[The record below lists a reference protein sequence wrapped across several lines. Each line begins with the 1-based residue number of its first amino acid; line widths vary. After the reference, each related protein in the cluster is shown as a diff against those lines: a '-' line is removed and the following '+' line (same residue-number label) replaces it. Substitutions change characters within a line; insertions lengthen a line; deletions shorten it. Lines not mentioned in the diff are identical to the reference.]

1 MRPLQMVDGAFALLR
16 ARPRQLMTIAV
27 VFVIPPQLGVAIL
40 QRQALSGMSLGDL
53 IRDPTTASTSSNN
66 STWLVLAAFLLSS
79 LSLPFVAAAVARIV
93 VADQTGIDV
102 STKGAIGLAAR
113 RWWALLA
120 SWTMVHIA
128 YVPGLFC
135 FFIPIV
141 LLMGLFIVVAP
152 AIAME
157 QIGPWAAMKRS
168 WTLCKRRYG
177 ACLGVGILSGG
188 TIYLLELSLSAVPS
202 LLAVFTLGRWGWLLD
217 AAAGTATALVTTPL
231 IATCTVLLYIDLR
244 VRTEGLDMELDR
256 RRVFGV

>member
-1 MRPLQMVDGAFALLR
+1 MVDGAFALLR

-27 VFVIPPQLGVAIL
+27 VFVIPPQLGVALL
-40 QRQALSGMSLGDL
+40 QRQALSGISLRDL
-53 IRDPTTASTSSNN
+53 ISDPTTADTSSNN

-79 LSLPFVAAAVARIV
+79 LSLPFVAAAVARVV
-93 VADQTGIDV
+93 VADRTGIEV
-102 STKGAIGLAAR
+102 STKEAIALAGR

-120 SWTMVHIA
+120 SWTMVHLA

-141 LLMGLFIVVAP
+141 LLMGVFIVVAP
-152 AIAME
+152 AVVME
-157 QIGPWAAMKRS
+157 QLGPWHALKRS